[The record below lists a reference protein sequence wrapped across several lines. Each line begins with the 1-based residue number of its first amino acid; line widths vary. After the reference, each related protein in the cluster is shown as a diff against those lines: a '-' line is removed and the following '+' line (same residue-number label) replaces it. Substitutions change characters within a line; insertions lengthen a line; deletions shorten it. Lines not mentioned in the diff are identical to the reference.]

1 MAEWL
6 KALVSKTGIPLTGY
20 RGFESPFFRRAWEA
34 AGRKSDRLFSVSG
47 PSKTC
52 FRKGPGPETARR
64 PSGPPA
70 APHAL
75 QGPPRREG
83 GDVADRREGKSP
95 PGEGPGIARPTGAE
109 SPPVESGQGIARA
122 QRVESPAASGSGSE
136 TQQKLHDPFKVL
148 INQGHLL
155 AGFQETLAIL
165 PIILFQAGDSTV
177 RVVQPGLND

>member
-20 RGFESPFFRRAWEA
+20 RGFESPFFRRASTA
-34 AGRKSDRLFSVSG
+34 SQRKLRCCFGVCRSRACSSDGRQRNSTVV
-47 PSKTC
+47 PSWDPMLYLLC
-52 FRKGPGPETARR
+52 KGR
-64 PSGPPA
+64 
-70 APHAL
+70 
-75 QGPPRREG
+75 
-83 GDVADRREGKSP
+83 

-177 RVVQPGLND
+177 RVDQPGLND